1 MKVAV
6 NVALGRKLAGKY
18 HRATCTVMRKL
29 QPGWTMVAQNVPIL
43 IVDSS
48 DRPMRPDPYDAG
60 TDNTR
65 TWNISF
71 PEWSDVRMKD
81 QLWHVTDRSGEVLPI
96 LTVSTDFQTDIRSSQ
111 WVVCQAEDSAVM
123 WEWITF
129 WRWDAATED
138 YNQAFGPYQC
148 TVDWEDLAGYDPD
161 SYEARAHWG
170 FAILTGPDTMDV
182 HHSDVVESVDGR
194 RGFKVI
200 EVRKAIA
207 GRMEVRIRGDI
218 GFRD

>member
-1 MKVAV
+1 MKGHA
-6 NVALGRKLAGKY
+6 NTTLGKKLAAKY
-18 HRATCTVMRKL
+18 HRATCSVYRKT
-29 QPGWTMVAQNVPIL
+29 QAGWTLIAASVKITIL
-43 IVDSS
+43 DSS

-71 PEWSDVRMKD
+71 PLNQDVQMKD
-81 QLWHVTDRSGEVLPI
+81 QLRNVVDINGETLPI
-96 LTVSTDFQTDIRSSQ
+96 LTVATNFQTDITSSK
-111 WVVCQAEDSAVM
+111 WVVAQAEDSAVM

-129 WRWDAATED
+129 WRWNQTNED
-138 YNQAFGPYQC
+138 YTETTGPYQC
-148 TVDWEDLAGYDPD
+148 TIDWEDLAGYDPD

-170 FAILTGPDTMDV
+170 FAVLTGPEDMDV

-194 RGFKVI
+194 KGFKVI

-207 GRMEVRIRGDI
+207 GRKEVRVRGDI
-218 GFRD
+218 GFRE